1 MMIDAH
7 LHTTRR
13 PGLPRNEAG
22 DTYCSPEQLIAIM
35 DATGVDKGILLPGI
49 SPECRKQY
57 STNEDILDI
66 CKKYPD
72 RFIPF
77 CNIDV
82 RSEGNSPGANHSRQ
96 LTYYK
101 QHGCKGVGELT
112 ANLPITDPM
121 VLNFFEHCQA
131 CHMPVLLHLAP
142 QAGGCYGLIDQLHL
156 PGLERCLKLFPDLT
170 FIGHSQPFWAE
181 ISGDLTDAQRNGYP
195 TGPVAPNGAVPR
207 LLREHPNLYAD
218 ISANSGYNALTRD
231 ETFGPQ
237 FAVEFHDRLLMG
249 TDIASPK
256 NDFQH
261 AALLRGWKQEGKL
274 SDDAF
279 ENIAWQNANRILD
292 LGL

>member
-7 LHTTRR
+7 LHTVRR
-13 PGLPRNEAG
+13 QGLPRNEAG
-22 DTYCSPEQLIAIM
+22 DNYCSPEKLIEIM
-35 DATGVDKGILLPGI
+35 DATGVDKGIVLPGV
-49 SPECRKQY
+49 SPECRRQY
-57 STNEDILDI
+57 STNEDILDV
-66 CKKYPD
+66 CAAYPE

-101 QHGCKGVGELT
+101 EQGCRGVGELT

-131 CHMPVLLHLAP
+131 CRMPVLFHLAP
-142 QAGGCYGLIDQLHL
+142 HAGGCYGLIDQLHL

-181 ISGDLTDAQRNGYP
+181 ISGDLIETERNIYP
-195 TGPVAPNGAVPR
+195 TGPVVEGGAVPR
-207 LLREHPNLYAD
+207 LLRKYPNLYAD

-231 ETFGPQ
+231 AAFGPD
-237 FAVEFHDRLLMG
+237 FATEFHDRLLMA
-249 TDIASPK
+249 TDTCSPK

-261 AALLRGWKQEGKL
+261 AALLRGWKQQGLL
-274 SDDAF
+274 SEDAF
-279 ENIAWQNANRILD
+279 EDIAWRNANRILD